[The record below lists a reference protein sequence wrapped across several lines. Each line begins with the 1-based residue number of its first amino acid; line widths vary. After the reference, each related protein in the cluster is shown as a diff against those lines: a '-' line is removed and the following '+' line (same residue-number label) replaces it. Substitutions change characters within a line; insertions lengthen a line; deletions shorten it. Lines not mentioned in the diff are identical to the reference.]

1 MKNKKIS
8 PYVKL
13 RRNLFNSN
21 ETAELMAEEGATGAG
36 AFVLIMMYLAGC
48 EDTVGS
54 LHCLPVLAAKCH
66 KSKAFVLHIIRDYG
80 LFTVVGNCF
89 YSASLCENLNI
100 ELSIDSDDSADNY
113 PYTGSDG
120 PTTHTGPVT
129 HAGRVA
135 PAYHDAHVTPAYHDA
150 HAAPADRNAPTCH
163 VAHAG
168 NDEGCTARNGHCRQH
183 SASRRNASGNDS
195 ETIRNSITSHITY
208 ARTRT
213 DVDHN
218 HNHYHN
224 HQRNVIVDNIP
235 KDIADASAPT
245 TTTAAADI
253 VMEEIKPV
261 VSAVIGDRQ
270 TAHYIASVYRTDFDG
285 NRAHY
290 AHAVELWAK
299 TSADNGLITPG
310 SDISFHRA
318 KTLFTRWMGVRQYR
332 GWEESLWRERD
343 MKTTCSPEI
352 VDVPDYAKDYVS

>member
-1 MKNKKIS
+1 
-8 PYVKL
+8 
-13 RRNLFNSN
+13 
-21 ETAELMAEEGATGAG
+21 MAEEGATGAD

-66 KSKAFVLHIIRDYG
+66 KSKAFVLHVIRDFG
-80 LFTVVGNCF
+80 LFTVAGNSF

-100 ELSIDSDDSADNY
+100 ELSIGSDDSADNY
-113 PYTGSDG
+113 PHTGSDG
-120 PTTHTGPVT
+120 P
-129 HAGRVA
+129 
-135 PAYHDAHVTPAYHDA
+135 DAHAARATPAYHDA
-150 HAAPADRNAPTCH
+150 HAAPADRNA
-163 VAHAG
+163 HAC
-168 NDEGCTARNGHCRQH
+168 NDEDRTARNGHCRQH

-195 ETIRNSITSHITY
+195 ETIRNSITPHITY

-245 TTTAAADI
+245 ATTAAADI
-253 VMEEIKPV
+253 VMEEIRPV
-261 VSAVIGDRQ
+261 IDSVIGDRQ

-310 SDISFHRA
+310 SGISFRRA
-318 KTLFTRWMGVRQYR
+318 KTLFTRWMDCRQYR
-332 GWEESLWRERD
+332 GWEESLWRERGV
-343 MKTTCSPEI
+343 KTACSPEI

>member
-1 MKNKKIS
+1 MKNKKLS

-66 KSKAFVLHIIRDYG
+66 KSKAFVLHVIRDYG
-80 LFTVVGNCF
+80 LFTVAGNSF

-100 ELSIDSDDSADNY
+100 ELSIGSDGPADNY
-113 PYTGSDG
+113 PHTGSDG
-120 PTTHTGPVT
+120 PE
-129 HAGRVA
+129 
-135 PAYHDAHVTPAYHDA
+135 
-150 HAAPADRNAPTCH
+150 
-163 VAHAG
+163 G
-168 NDEGCTARNGHCRQH
+168 NDEDRTARNGHCRQH

-195 ETIRNSITSHITY
+195 ETIRNSITPHITY

-235 KDIADASAPT
+235 KNIADASAPT
-245 TTTAAADI
+245 ATTAAADI
-253 VMEEIKPV
+253 VMEEIRPV
-261 VSAVIGDRQ
+261 IDSVIGDRQ

-310 SDISFHRA
+310 SGISFRRA
-318 KTLFTRWMGVRQYR
+318 KTLFTRWMDCRQYR
-332 GWEESLWRERD
+332 GWEESLWRERGV
-343 MKTTCSPEI
+343 KTACSPEI

>member
-1 MKNKKIS
+1 MKNKKLS

-66 KSKAFVLHIIRDYG
+66 KSKAFVLHVIRDYG
-80 LFTVVGNCF
+80 LFTVAGNSF

-100 ELSIDSDDSADNY
+100 ELSIGSDGPADNY
-113 PYTGSDG
+113 PHTGSDG
-120 PTTHTGPVT
+120 P
-129 HAGRVA
+129 
-135 PAYHDAHVTPAYHDA
+135 
-150 HAAPADRNAPTCH
+150 
-163 VAHAG
+163 AG
-168 NDEGCTARNGHCRQH
+168 NDEDRTARNGHCRQH

-195 ETIRNSITSHITY
+195 ETIRNSITPHITY

-245 TTTAAADI
+245 ATTAAADI
-253 VMEEIKPV
+253 VMEEIRPV
-261 VSAVIGDRQ
+261 IDSVIGDRQ

-310 SDISFHRA
+310 SGISFRRA
-318 KTLFTRWMGVRQYR
+318 KTLFTRWMDCRQYR
-332 GWEESLWRERD
+332 GWEESLWRERGV
-343 MKTTCSPEI
+343 KTACSPEI